1 MFSGIGLIVGTA
13 TSVYFLRVSER
24 RIDRLGRQMQAA
36 TGNYQSHVEDLFK
49 GWSLSATES
58 AVAVYA
64 MKGFS
69 NAEIADL
76 RKTSVATVKTHMK
89 AIFRKTGLENRQ
101 QLIAYLVEELLSGV
115 ALPSPAS
122 DKPDTSVKTE

>member
-1 MFSGIGLIVGTA
+1 
-13 TSVYFLRVSER
+13 
-24 RIDRLGRQMQAA
+24 MQAA
-36 TGNYQSHVEDLFK
+36 TGNYQSHLEKLFK
-49 GWSLSATES
+49 GWDLSGAER

-76 RKTSVATVKTHMK
+76 RQTSVATIKSQMN
-89 AIFRKTGLENRQ
+89 AIFRKAGLGNRQ

-115 ALPSPAS
+115 ALQPVT
-122 DKPDTSVKTE
+122 D